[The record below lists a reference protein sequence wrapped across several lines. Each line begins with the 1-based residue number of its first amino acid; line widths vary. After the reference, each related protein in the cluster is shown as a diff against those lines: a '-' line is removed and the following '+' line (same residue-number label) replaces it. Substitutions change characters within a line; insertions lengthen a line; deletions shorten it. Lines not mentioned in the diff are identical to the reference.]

1 MPRNASTRTRKARG
15 STLEQGAEAQAQVS
29 RPLFYGFSKF
39 TLELASHSG
48 IHHVV
53 ADDIAGF
60 PEVVL
65 RNRNAPY
72 IVLDLW
78 TPMISN
84 LSFEEWRIRLASET
98 SRFYGS
104 LELDYPLQVTLILL
118 PFSGYSSLPFHPYL
132 FCCLLSGSGCFVGL
146 IVEML
151 CCYGSFSFYFI
162 LIFVVFPF

>member
-39 TLELASHSG
+39 TLELSNHAG

-60 PEVVL
+60 PEVVQRHL
-65 RNRNAPY
+65 DAPY

-78 TPMISN
+78 TPMVSN
-84 LSFEEWRIRLASET
+84 LSFEEWRIKLASVV

-104 LELDYPLQVTLILL
+104 LEIDYPNQVKTILG
-118 PFSGYSSLPFHPYL
+118 PFLTSR
-132 FCCLLSGSGCFVGL
+132 
-146 IVEML
+146 
-151 CCYGSFSFYFI
+151 
-162 LIFVVFPF
+162 

>member
-104 LELDYPLQVTLILL
+104 LELDYPLQVILVSL
-118 PFSGYSSLPFHPYL
+118 PFSVLFLCHVILICFVVLLP
-132 FCCLLSGSGCFVGL
+132 GSGVFVGL
-146 IVEML
+146 IMEML
-151 CCYGSFSFYFI
+151 SC
-162 LIFVVFPF
+162 